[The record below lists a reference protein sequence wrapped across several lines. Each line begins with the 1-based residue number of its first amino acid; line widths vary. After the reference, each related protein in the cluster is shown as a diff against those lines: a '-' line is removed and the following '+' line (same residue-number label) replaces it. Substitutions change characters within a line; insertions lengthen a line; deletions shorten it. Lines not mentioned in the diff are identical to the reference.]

1 MEEDG
6 ATVIVQPHPS
16 SHMAVNHKRSKKQ
29 TRPVMGILVWSHTK
43 AAPWNQDVS
52 LVGFLGRCLCSYLIF
67 WQVMEQRTSPCQK
80 YGTSWTNFSYL
91 TPLCAL
97 ACILRLGAIMV
108 AYKRGFQIFAN
119 IYFGS
124 TDFLR
129 PIGWVAI
136 LSPAAQ
142 HKQCQW
148 GGTKQT
154 SHPLQNF
161 LDNSILVWVLY
172 L

>member
-1 MEEDG
+1 
-6 ATVIVQPHPS
+6 
-16 SHMAVNHKRSKKQ
+16 
-29 TRPVMGILVWSHTK
+29 MG
-43 AAPWNQDVS
+43 

-108 AYKRGFQIFAN
+108 VYKRGFQIFAN

-124 TDFLR
+124 TAFLC

-136 LSPAAQ
+136 PSPAAQ
-142 HKQCQW
+142 NKQCQW
-148 GGTKQT
+148 GETKQT
-154 SHPLQNF
+154 SHPPQSF
-161 LDNSILVWVLY
+161 LDNSILVWVLLFVTNAACY
-172 L
+172 FFISYPSSKRLRRFTWNNPILLSLQPCEVG